1 MAEIETMNGHINMAK
16 QEVAALK
23 PVGQDSP
30 SITIATE
37 ELSKI
42 VQSTWGHGQYNFRK
56 HRKAGYH
63 CIVIVG

>member
-30 SITIATE
+30 SIMIATE

-42 VQSTWGHGQYNFRK
+42 VQST
-56 HRKAGYH
+56 
-63 CIVIVG
+63 